1 MIRRFLPA
9 VALAVVAALPAAPPA
24 QAQMEDARCWTAVRV
39 TGPDAMRVSEHE
51 AEQRLRLRCRAGDAL
66 VFLTDTGQP
75 GGSAVARYCDMAR
88 PFLVERVDEVQ
99 PLDADPNAPR
109 TTITMV
115 TCTFRGGPRTD
126 R

>member
-1 MIRRFLPA
+1 VRRAL
-9 VALAVVAALPAAPPA
+9 VALAAFAALAAAPPA
-24 QAQMEDARCWTAVRV
+24 RAQMEDGRCWVAVRV
-39 TGPDAMRVSEHE
+39 TGPDAMRVSEQE
-51 AEQRLRLRCRAGDAL
+51 ADQRIRLRCRAGDAF

-88 PFLVERVDEVQ
+88 PFLVERVEEVQ

-109 TTITMV
+109 TTVTMV
-115 TCTFRGGPRTD
+115 TCTYRGAPRAD

>member
-1 MIRRFLPA
+1 MRPRLA
-9 VALAVVAALPAAPPA
+9 VACAGALALLAAAPPA
-24 QAQMEDARCWTAVRV
+24 SAQMDDARCWTAIRV

-51 AEQRLRLRCRAGDAL
+51 AEQRMRVRCRAGDAL
-66 VFLTDTGQP
+66 VFLTDIGQP
-75 GGSAVARYCDMAR
+75 GGSTVARYCDMAR

-109 TTITMV
+109 TTITLI
-115 TCTFRGGPRTD
+115 TCTYRGAPRAD

>member
-1 MIRRFLPA
+1 MRAALA
-9 VALAVVAALPAAPPA
+9 ALAVLTALAAAPPA
-24 QAQMEDARCWTAVRV
+24 RAQMEDGRCWIAIRV

-75 GGSAVARYCDMAR
+75 GGSTVARYCDMAR

-99 PLDADPNAPR
+99 PLDADANAPR
-109 TTITMV
+109 TTVTMV
-115 TCTFRGGPRTD
+115 TCTYRGGPRAD

>member
-1 MIRRFLPA
+1 MRAHLAAA
-9 VALAVVAALPAAPPA
+9 VAAGAMLLAGAPAR
-24 QAQMEDARCWTAVRV
+24 AQMDDARCWTAVRV
-39 TGPDAMRVSEHE
+39 TGPDAMRVNEQE

-88 PFLVERVDEVQ
+88 PFLVERGDEVQ
-99 PLDADPNAPR
+99 PLDADPNAPK

-115 TCTFRGGPRTD
+115 TCTYRGAPRMD